1 MMRCEL
7 GEVLTAMVT
16 PMLANGEVDYDAVE
30 KLATHL
36 AENGSDAIV
45 VCGTTG
51 EAPTLSFS
59 EELEI
64 LSSVKRAV
72 NGRAKVIFGAGSNCT
87 ETAIRST
94 QNACKEGVDG
104 ILSVVPY
111 YNKPSQAGMYEH
123 FAAIA
128 KASTAPVI
136 LYNIPSRTGVNML
149 PETVAK
155 LTNEFSN
162 IVAIK
167 QSSPDMDAISE
178 LKIKCPKDLVIYSGD
193 DSLTLPMVSLG
204 ADGVISVASHLFGKE
219 IKSMIRNFKT
229 ADIMA
234 AKNMHLAL
242 YPIFKKLFFA
252 PNPVPVKA
260 LLAHKGLIK
269 EFVRK
274 PLVCLNER
282 EKQELIDVYDS
293 IAL

>member
-1 MMRCEL
+1 MMRCDF
-7 GEVLTAMVT
+7 GEVITALVT
-16 PMLANGEVDYDAVE
+16 PMDENRNIDYEALE
-30 KLATHL
+30 KLAAHL
-36 AENGSDAIV
+36 ADNGSDSIL

-51 EAPTLSFS
+51 ESPTLSFS

-72 NGRAKVIFGAGSNCT
+72 NGKAKVIFGAGSNCT

-94 QNACKEGVDG
+94 KNACKEGVDG

-123 FAAIA
+123 FSAIA
-128 KASTAPVI
+128 KASDAPII

-155 LTNEFSN
+155 LANDFSN
-162 IVAIK
+162 IVALK

-178 LKIKCPKDLVIYSGD
+178 LKLLCPKDFVIYSGD
-193 DSLTLPMVSLG
+193 DSLTLPMVSIG
-204 ADGVISVASHLFGKE
+204 VDGVISVASHLFGKE

-229 ADIMA
+229 ADIVA
-234 AKNMHLAL
+234 AKNMHMAL
-242 YPIFKKLFFA
+242 FPIFKKLFFA

-260 LLAHKGLIK
+260 LLANNGLIK
-269 EFVRK
+269 EYVRR
-274 PLVCLNER
+274 PLVELTTEQ
-282 EKQELIDVYDS
+282 KQELINVYDS
-293 IAL
+293 ITL